1 MIKKWQRFSAQQCKH
16 LLLSLPIQTTP
27 HHTTPRLALNRG
39 AFYFAA
45 VSACYPSVLRPLLAA
60 AQRLIGCSI
69 AYLASLADWF
79 NLVLLRS
86 DCI

>member
-16 LLLSLPIQTTP
+16 SLLSLPIQ
-27 HHTTPRLALNRG
+27 TTPRLALNRG

-69 AYLASLADWF
+69 ADLANLADWF
-79 NLVLLRS
+79 DLVLLRS